1 MVLVTFK
8 YRSLYANF
16 DKSLKGT
23 NNTYTFVTAVF
34 LSFCVLMLITLGIF
48 LPVMSYSQSSDFSS
62 VSPKNQ
68 ILYAKLK
75 TSLASPSLATGES
88 SNTAGAHNLIGNNK
102 VVILSFDDNRMGD
115 FTYAK
120 PILDKYG
127 FKATFFII
135 CGKTTDKGA
144 MNWND
149 IAAMKQDGMD
159 IESHTMTHAH
169 LDNLTQSQLEFEVGG
184 SKQCLAN
191 HGYNA
196 TIFAYPYNEGAN
208 NPNVVKT
215 VAKYYDLARTGTEP
229 LMFLN
234 CQGFKADSQT
244 DCRTYTSDGKL
255 TYANRYLIRSLS
267 FDVNEINDAF
277 DNATIY
283 SDFVKLV
290 NSQNSYNQNGK
301 INAVPLITFH
311 NVAMTTNHRYYTNA
325 GLFDQLMKYI
335 HDNGFRVLTLK
346 QIGYNT
352 QSNTFYLK

>member
-1 MVLVTFK
+1 MLLVTFK

-16 DKSLKGT
+16 DKSLKAT
-23 NNTYTFVTAVF
+23 SNTYTCVEAVF

-48 LPVMSYSQSSDFSS
+48 LPVVSYSQSSDFSS
-62 VSPKNQ
+62 Q
-68 ILYAKLK
+68 ILYTKLK
-75 TSLASPSLATGES
+75 ASVASPSLGTRES

-102 VVILSFDDNRMGD
+102 AVILSFDDNRIGD

-127 FKATFFII
+127 FKATFFVI

-208 NPNVVKT
+208 NPNVVRT

-234 CQGFKADSQT
+234 CQGFKGDSQT
-244 DCRTYTSDGKL
+244 DCRTYTPDGKL

-277 DNATIY
+277 NNATIY

-311 NVAMTTNHRYYTNA
+311 NVALTTNHRYYTNA
-325 GLFDQLMKYI
+325 GLFDELMKYL

-346 QIGYNT
+346 QIGYDT